1 MSEPCSKRINPKQRE
16 FFNERAEIWDSITTH
31 DDEKVSYITSILEL
45 KGDEKIM
52 DVGTGTGVMIPYYES
67 KLDSGSITAVDYS
80 ENMIEVARRKFPENE
95 HPVTFK
101 VSDIYNLEMKPEF
114 DLIMCYSCF
123 PHFPNQ
129 PLAVSHLTEG
139 LKSGG
144 KFVVAHSASRD
155 KINNVHMEAG
165 KIVSNDFLPQMNE
178 LAEMMEK
185 AHLDVIFR
193 RDDEEYYIAVG
204 CKH

>member
-1 MSEPCSKRINPKQRE
+1 M
-16 FFNERAEIWDSITTH
+16 
-31 DDEKVSYITSILEL
+31 
-45 KGDEKIM
+45 
-52 DVGTGTGVMIPYYES
+52 
-67 KLDSGSITAVDYS
+67 
-80 ENMIEVARRKFPENE
+80 
-95 HPVTFK
+95 
-101 VSDIYNLEMKPEF
+101 
-114 DLIMCYSCF
+114 
-123 PHFPNQ
+123 
-129 PLAVSHLTEG
+129 
-139 LKSGG
+139 
-144 KFVVAHSASRD
+144 VAHSASRD

>member
-31 DDEKVSYITSILEL
+31 DDEKVSYITSLL
-45 KGDEKIM
+45 KLNGSEKIM

-67 KLDSGSITAVDYS
+67 ELNSGSIVAVDYS

-95 HPVTFK
+95 HSVTFK

-114 DLIMCYSCF
+114 DLVMCYSCF

-129 PLAVSHLTEG
+129 PLAVSHLAEG

-155 KINNVHMEAG
+155 RINNVHMEAG
-165 KIVSNDFLPQMNE
+165 KIVSNDFLPHMNE
-178 LAEMMEK
+178 LIEMMEK
-185 AHLDVIFR
+185 AHLDIIFQ
-193 RDDEEYYIAVG
+193 RDDEEYYIAIG

>member
-31 DDEKVSYITSILEL
+31 DDEKVSYITSLLEL
-45 KGDEKIM
+45 NGSEKIM

-67 KLDSGSITAVDYS
+67 KLNSGSIVAVDYS

-114 DLIMCYSCF
+114 DLVMCYSCF

-129 PLAVSHLTEG
+129 SLAVSHLVEG
-139 LKSGG
+139 LKAGG

-165 KIVSNDFLPQMNE
+165 KIVSNDFLPHMKE
-178 LAEMMEK
+178 LIEMMEK
-185 AHLDVIFR
+185 AHLDIIFQ
-193 RDDEEYYIAVG
+193 RDDEEYYIAIG